1 MHNDIQYL
9 LAYVSIWLT
18 YRYGEFRL
26 FIYFVCLVFL
36 LSLWL
41 LLLLLSLLS
50 LLLSS
55 AFRDVSRTPAASQ
68 I

>member
-9 LAYVSIWLT
+9 LAFVSIWLI

-26 FIYFVCLVFL
+26 FIYSGCLVLL

-55 AFRDVSRTPAASQ
+55 TFRGVFRTPAASKM
-68 I
+68 